1 VKALRKLSSA
11 DEHLELVEVPEPKP
25 EPGWVVLEVTYAG
38 ICGTDLH
45 IAHNH
50 FPSWPPVTLG
60 HEFTGRVAT
69 LGAEVDGW
77 SAGERVVC
85 EPHSLACGRCHL
97 CRRGHAEL
105 CPHKRSPGWGIDGG
119 MAERVAVPA
128 HLLHRVPD
136 PVGDLAAALC
146 EPTAIAVTAIERTP
160 VEPGSTVVVLG
171 PGAVGLLAAMVARA
185 CGAGRT
191 VVVGRAS
198 SRPRLELAGRLGLE
212 TWDAS
217 QADVAG
223 RAFEVTGGRGVDLV
237 LECSGSASAVA
248 AGIAAL
254 RRRGRLCVLGMSG
267 HPTLAVPWD
276 LAMQRALDVSFSLSS
291 SWSSWDSALALLAT
305 GAVDPTPLA
314 TVFPLTGW
322 QDAFAAIAGRA
333 AVKALLDPR
342 PDDAR
347 RDAP

>member
-1 VKALRKLSSA
+1 VKALRKLAAA
-11 DEHLELVEVPEPKP
+11 DEHLELVEVDEPKP
-25 EPGWVVLEVTYAG
+25 APGWVVVEVTYAG

-45 IAHNH
+45 IAHNR

-69 LGAEVDGW
+69 VGDEVEGW
-77 SAGERVVC
+77 SPGDRVVC

-105 CPHKRSPGWGIDGG
+105 CAAKRSPGWGIDGG
-119 MAERVAVPA
+119 MAARVAVPA

-136 PVGDLAAALC
+136 GVGDLAAALC
-146 EPTAIAVTAIERTP
+146 EPTAIAVTAAERMP
-160 VEPGSTVVVLG
+160 VEPGSTVIMLG

-198 SRPRLELAGRLGLE
+198 SRSRLELAGALGFE

-217 QADVAG
+217 RVDVAE
-223 RAFEVTGGRGVDLV
+223 RALELTGGRGADLA
-237 LECSGSASAVA
+237 LECSGSAGAVEA
-248 AGIAAL
+248 AIAAL

-267 HPTLAVPWD
+267 QETLEVPWD

-291 SWSSWDSALALLAT
+291 SWSSWDGALALLAS
-305 GAVDPTPLA
+305 GAVDPAPLA
-314 TVFPLTGW
+314 SVFPLTGW
-322 QDAFAAIAGRA
+322 AAAFAAIADRSV
-333 AVKALLDPR
+333 VKALLDPR
-342 PDDAR
+342 SNHQKGAGP
-347 RDAP
+347 

>member
-1 VKALRKLSSA
+1 VRALRKLAA
-11 DEHLELVEVPEPKP
+11 DDRHLELVEVPEPKP

-45 IAHNH
+45 IAHNQ

-60 HEFTGRVAT
+60 HEFTGRVADV
-69 LGAEVDGW
+69 GAEVEGCSPGD
-77 SAGERVVC
+77 RVVC

-119 MAERVAVPA
+119 MATRVAVPA

-136 PVGDLAAALC
+136 TVGDLAAALC
-146 EPTAIAVTAIERTP
+146 EPTAIAVTAAERMP
-160 VEPGSTVVVLG
+160 IEPGSTVAVFG
-171 PGAVGLLAAMVARA
+171 PGPVGLLAAMVARA
-185 CGAGRT
+185 CGACRT

-198 SRPRLELAGRLGLE
+198 SRARLELAGRLGFD

-217 QADVAG
+217 RTDVPA
-223 RAFEVTGGRGVDLV
+223 AALEATAGRGVDLV
-237 LECSGSASAVA
+237 LECSGSAEAVA

-267 HPTLAVPWD
+267 RPALEVPWD

-291 SWSSWDSALALLAT
+291 SSTSWHGALALLAR
-305 GAVDPTPLA
+305 GAVDPAPLA
-314 TVFPLTGW
+314 TVFPLARW
-322 QDAFAAIAGRA
+322 EDAFAAMSART

-342 PDDAR
+342 PDPENGA
-347 RDAP
+347 AP